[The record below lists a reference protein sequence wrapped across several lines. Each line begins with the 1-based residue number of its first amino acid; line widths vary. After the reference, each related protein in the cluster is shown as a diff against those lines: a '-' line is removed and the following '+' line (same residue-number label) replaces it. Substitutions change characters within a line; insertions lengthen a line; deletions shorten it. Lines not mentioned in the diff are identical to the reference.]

1 MNSSMSGWTS
11 SFPARQIDPNAR
23 ALLARCR
30 TLTATAPLQ
39 WWRARQDDRPVMPL
53 LSILF
58 GFGILIAGQM
68 AAAFD
73 GKVPTAQATIVVLD
87 FELHD
92 LTLSPG
98 ILAEQQRTASIAP
111 MLRQILDTEYGF
123 ELVAIDS
130 DTQNA
135 ADKGSGYLFEHH
147 DVVAEL
153 GREVASDWV
162 VVGRV
167 HKASFLFVYFKAL
180 VIDTKTERPIANLT
194 VEVKGTQER
203 LTKKGV
209 EALAEQIAA
218 AINDT

>member
-1 MNSSMSGWTS
+1 MISSISGWTG
-11 SFPARQIDPNAR
+11 SFPARPTDPKAR

-30 TLTATAPLQ
+30 TVTATAPLQ
-39 WWRARQDDRPVMPL
+39 WCRARYDDRHVIPL

-58 GFGILIAGQM
+58 GVGILIAGQF

-73 GKVPTAQATIVVLD
+73 GKVPTAQTTIVVLD

-92 LTLSPG
+92 LTLTPG
-98 ILAEQQRTASIAP
+98 IDAEQQRTASIAP
-111 MLRQILDTEYGF
+111 MLRRILDTEYGF
-123 ELVAIDS
+123 ELAAIDS
-130 DTQNA
+130 DAQNA

-147 DVVAEL
+147 DAAAEL